1 VTSVPDGGMRLAGH
15 TYAFR
20 KLPLEA
26 ALSRL
31 SELGF
36 TDVELW
42 LGHTPDGPAEAA
54 TLLERSGLRACAV
67 SAGGYYR
74 SGDDTARRAG
84 QVAQAV
90 GAPTVVSCAAPHLVA
105 ELAHLV
111 PAGVQ
116 VAVENHW
123 DQPLDTSAQVLDAL
137 GEAPSARACLD
148 TGHAL
153 IAGEQPDRAVDRL
166 GARLVHVHLKEAR
179 LPTLTQRLL
188 GRKLRK
194 RLQGRPPPVFPGD
207 GALDLAALKAHL
219 EQIGYA
225 GWVSLEHEGTDPAH
239 ALSVLRQGWSSY

>member
-1 VTSVPDGGMRLAGH
+1 MRLAGH

-26 ALSRL
+26 ALTQL
-31 SELGF
+31 AELGF
-36 TDVELW
+36 ADVELW
-42 LGHTPDGPAEAA
+42 LGHAPDGPAEAA
-54 TLLERSGLRACAV
+54 ALLERSGQRACAV

-74 SGDDTARRAG
+74 SGDDAPRRAG
-84 QVAQAV
+84 ELAQAV
-90 GAPTVVSCAAPHLVA
+90 GASTVVSCAAPHLVA
-105 ELAHLV
+105 ELVQIV
-111 PAGVQ
+111 PAGLH

-123 DQPLDTSAQVLDAL
+123 DQPLDTSAHVLDAL

-153 IAGEQPDRAVDRL
+153 MAGEQPEQAVNRL
-166 GARLVHVHLKEAR
+166 GARLAHVHLKEAH

-207 GALDLAALKAHL
+207 GALDLGRLKARL
-219 EQIGYA
+219 EQIGYD
-225 GWVSLEHEGTDPAH
+225 GWVSLEHEGADPAR
-239 ALSVLRQGWSSY
+239 ALSLLGQWWSSY